1 MESIIRYQTE
11 RQENPLVLSEA
22 IKAGCQLSKS
32 SLVNYILT
40 NNTNA
45 VFPVVAAEPVL
56 PVYPS
61 EVFDRYRDRLP
72 SESEANIEVLFNRLL
87 IENIEASS
95 KFRQKALLLS
105 GGIDSI
111 LVAGILAKC
120 FGTENLRFYH
130 MRHGSFTEGETER
143 ARSVAKSLGVKI
155 IEINKG
161 PFVPDDYV
169 EPIKVN
175 GHSVDLSA
183 PSYLEVCRQ
192 IKEEQGSE
200 VDVFN
205 GELNLIDVGFSE
217 SSDPTRSLRR
227 FIFSHLRVFDMLS
240 SIGWKSI
247 PSLPQ
252 KNKYFAVLNEIASMI
267 FRKSNKE
274 QFIAGFYTGKAH
286 FPGFAGWETACGI
299 DHQNEIERFL
309 NRLNYK
315 YQADFKRFLYQTAPA
330 FYSGTTNVETIG
342 SFIKSFGMNYV
353 MPYSSPNLAAVSLNL
368 PGNLSKDKSIQKR
381 LATCHYGIQP
391 EVAYYLKNHSGY
403 NESYGSQFDNS
414 EFKRMF
420 STETFEKEYNQLE
433 ANLGG
438 PHFLERLED
447 LRRDGLNSQRAL
459 RTFVSLRSM
468 SELQYI

>member
-11 RQENPLVLSEA
+11 RQESPLVLSEA

-56 PVYPS
+56 PVYPG
-61 EVFDRYRDRLP
+61 EVFDRYRESLP
-72 SESEANIEVLFNRLL
+72 TESEANIEVLFNRLL
-87 IENIEASS
+87 LENIEASS
-95 KFRQKALLLS
+95 KFKQKALLLS

-161 PFVPDDYV
+161 PFVPDDYI

-227 FIFSHLRVFDMLS
+227 FIFSHLRVFDTLS

-286 FPGFAGWETACGI
+286 FPGFAGWENACGI

-330 FYSGTTNVETIG
+330 FYSGTTNVETVG
-342 SFIKSFGMNYV
+342 SFIKNSGMNYV
-353 MPYSSPNLAAVSLNL
+353 MPYSSAELAALSLSL
-368 PGNLSKDKSIQKR
+368 PSGLARDKRIQKNLSVGK
-381 LATCHYGIQP
+381 YGIDRK
-391 EVAYYLKNHSGY
+391 VAYYLKNHAGY
-403 NESYGSQFDNS
+403 NQAYRDHFDTDAFKETANS
-414 EFKRMF
+414 EKF
-420 STETFEKEYNQLE
+420 QLCIDNCREILSGLSLNE
-433 ANLGG
+433 AAN
-438 PHFLERLED
+438 
-447 LRRDGLNSQRAL
+447 
-459 RTFVSLRSM
+459 
-468 SELQYI
+468 ELQRSGVVDQKTLRLFVAVTSIENHRYA